1 MNVNNILAVILA
13 GGKSKRFGEDKN
25 QAKLG
30 SKSLLEHVIERVREK
45 FQKILIISNKNP
57 KIKKMDYIDIIPD
70 CIEGN
75 LGPLV
80 GVLSA
85 MKWVKEKKKNYKWI
99 ATFPSDTPFFDNS
112 IIKKYYEKIKNNK
125 SSLYFIKSNKKRH
138 NIFGLW
144 SVELMDILEEDIV
157 KKNFR
162 KVEEWSNKIG
172 VKTINIK
179 TNKFDPFLNI
189 NTKKDLIKAEK
200 ILKNDWIYKS
210 KKNIR
215 KI

>member
-1 MNVNNILAVILA
+1 MNDNKILAVILA

-30 SKSLLEHVIERVREK
+30 SKSLLKHVIERVREK

-85 MKWVKEKKKNYKWI
+85 MKWVKEKKRITNGLQL
-99 ATFPSDTPFFDNS
+99 FPQIHLFL
-112 IIKKYYEKIKNNK
+112 II
-125 SSLYFIKSNKKRH
+125 L
-138 NIFGLW
+138 
-144 SVELMDILEEDIV
+144 
-157 KKNFR
+157 
-162 KVEEWSNKIG
+162 
-172 VKTINIK
+172 
-179 TNKFDPFLNI
+179 
-189 NTKKDLIKAEK
+189 
-200 ILKNDWIYKS
+200 
-210 KKNIR
+210 
-215 KI
+215 